1 MIAEQKPLFSLGQ
14 TVATPGALDALA
26 ASGQS
31 PSEFL
36 NRHVKGDWGHVNE
49 EDKRLNDQ
57 ALIDGERLLSAY
69 RTNQGVRIWVITEA
83 DRSSTCTLLPSD
95 Y

>member
-36 NRHVKGDWGHVNE
+36 NRHVKGDWGQVCS
-49 EDKRLNDQ
+49 EDKQANDQ

-69 RTNQGVRIWVITEA
+69 RTNQGVRIWVITEC
-83 DRSSTCTLLPSD
+83 DRSATTLLLPSE